1 MGEIR
6 GFLRSNSHPLIARQL
21 ERILNQFH
29 NNYNI
34 PLNQTQPMDFELEQ
48 KIQKVANTLISNG
61 IDGFLNGLIPTNLI
75 ACQQEY
81 FQTQSNKPPDIC
93 TWTQSLIELLHSHAL
108 NIWKKRSKFLH
119 ENISRSHEN
128 HIREEAYKTLLA
140 LRAYPSKLPAS
151 LRHLT
156 KRTRW
161 YFRKTNIRNLNAWSN
176 RVKVAIS
183 TKTRIDNTGSKKL
196 RKWYKTSQ
204 RYVPDFKKDNPD
216 YDIDAAEEFYTH
228 FPDEHKDTDTWDQLK
243 FITSFSNSRA

>member
-1 MGEIR
+1 MEEHLERKWNMTPTQLALLTWSDFKKVMNKYKKLKHQQITKLFNSQWPTMERQHNWNRNSSNLCPLCENDIETKHHVFQCQGTTATDTRDITMGEIR

-48 KIQKVANTLISNG
+48 KIQNVANTLISNG

-156 KRTRW
+156 KRTR
-161 YFRKTNIRNLNAWSN
+161 
-176 RVKVAIS
+176 
-183 TKTRIDNTGSKKL
+183 
-196 RKWYKTSQ
+196 
-204 RYVPDFKKDNPD
+204 
-216 YDIDAAEEFYTH
+216 
-228 FPDEHKDTDTWDQLK
+228 
-243 FITSFSNSRA
+243 